1 MTSDDIN
8 QIAVRVSEIMQA
20 KITSNPLTDEE
31 RGWVRLAIKKE
42 AQTIAF
48 RQAVIEKSLG
58 GLVWAAIAFIG
69 YLAMQFLQAKG
80 FKP

>member
-1 MTSDDIN
+1 MTGDDVN
-8 QIAVRVSEIMQA
+8 QIAIRVAEIMQS
-20 KITSNPLTDEE
+20 KVTSNPLTDEE
-31 RGWVRLAIKKE
+31 RSWVRLAIKKE
-42 AQTIAF
+42 AQSIAF

-69 YLAMQFLQAKG
+69 YLGMQFLQAKG